1 MSSNNVQVTLD
12 GEDLVVRC
20 IITAAWLLNGVI
32 LFWLTQGDN
41 LTGQWIASGAKGLE
55 IPVHPVMFDD
65 QEQSAAKVN
74 QHREA
79 AFVAAQRKYQ
89 DSVDKKIGSS
99 VWREPPPGP
108 RGRPPAARRLVCS
121 ICKRECKSKANLTK
135 HMRTHQSGSESG
147 SESGEEEQ
155 RVSCGECGKKID
167 IRGLNKHMTIH
178 KKVPPSGPASTQPT
192 EGMQAMFALLSAQQE
207 GRIQQCSALEAQ
219 LAEERK
225 LAREAS
231 ARQQELQT
239 EAAEQNARR
248 MFLLASQLANGL
260 GALHSKRDPD
270 HPDYILSDNKK
281 RKILE

>member
-1 MSSNNVQVTLD
+1 M
-12 GEDLVVRC
+12 RC

-55 IPVHPVMFDD
+55 IPVQPVMFDD

-79 AFVAAQRKYQ
+79 AFVAAQRRYQ
-89 DSVDKKIGSS
+89 DCVDKKFRSS

-135 HMRTHQSGSESG
+135 HMRTHESG

-155 RVSCGECGKKID
+155 RVSCGECGKKFD
-167 IRGLNKHMTIH
+167 MRGLNKHMTIH

-192 EGMQAMFALLSAQQE
+192 EGIQAMFALLSAQPHGKRAQDNE
-207 GRIQQCSALEAQ
+207 TYKPRRPNKTRAACSFSLRSWPTVSV
-219 LAEERK
+219 L
-225 LAREAS
+225 S
-231 ARQQELQT
+231 T
-239 EAAEQNARR
+239 
-248 MFLLASQLANGL
+248 ANGIRTTRTT
-260 GALHSKRDPD
+260 SCQITRREK
-270 HPDYILSDNKK
+270 Y
-281 RKILE
+281 